1 MKKQSKIAVNRKET
15 NKDVN
20 GKKLGGTSPQ
30 ESQLQT
36 DEEELGTVEE
46 GKEQQER
53 KVSSKMKQ
61 DD

>member
-1 MKKQSKIAVNRKET
+1 M
-15 NKDVN
+15 N
-20 GKKLGGTSPQ
+20 GKKLTGTSPQ
-30 ESQLQT
+30 ESQLLT

-46 GKEQQER
+46 GKEQEEG